1 MIPMSRGL
9 SRGLVQ
15 GLVLLPLLVLA
26 ACQTDSRRQVMLT
39 DRSQVELRA
48 VQTRA
53 FDTTDKNLTV
63 RNVIATLQDLGF
75 VIDKADETLGTV
87 SGTKLQGYTMR
98 ITVTVRPRGTTQMGV
113 RASAQYNLVAV
124 SDAAPYQQFFAA
136 LEKAMFLQAN
146 EVD

>member
-1 MIPMSRGL
+1 MMRKSIAL
-9 SRGLVQ
+9 LA
-15 GLVLLPLLVLA
+15 LVLVAGTFGLT
-26 ACQTDSRRQVMLT
+26 ACQTDSKDQILAT
-39 DRSQVELRA
+39 DKSQVELRS

-53 FDTTDKNLTV
+53 FDTADKSLVV

-75 VIDKADETLGTV
+75 VTDKVDDAMGTV
-87 SGTKLQGYTMR
+87 SGTKLAGYAMR
-98 ITVTVRPRGTTQMGV
+98 MTVTVRPRGTKQMAV

-136 LEKAMFLQAN
+136 LGKAMFLTAN